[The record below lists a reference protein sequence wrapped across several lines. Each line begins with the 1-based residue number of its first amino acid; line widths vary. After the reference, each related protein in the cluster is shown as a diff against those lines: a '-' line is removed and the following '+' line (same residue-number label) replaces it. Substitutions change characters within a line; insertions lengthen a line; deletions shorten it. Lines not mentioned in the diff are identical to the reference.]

1 MDPGFTMRAS
11 IDLLTAVTDDWLT
24 FAVGRYMPSERIQR
38 QIDRLLD
45 EAEAAATDKDWPHV
59 ADCARKVLAVDA
71 DNEDAVSFLS
81 MAEGQER
88 PPQQETRQHVASS
101 SKDAEPSPAL
111 PASFADGRYVVK
123 GFLGEGGRKKVYLA
137 HDEKL
142 DRDVAVAVI
151 KTEGLDDA
159 GLARVK
165 REAQAMGRLGD
176 HPNIVTVFD
185 IGDDGGQ
192 PYIVS
197 QYMGGGDLDGML
209 NKAPDRRLSI
219 AEAMRIA
226 QQVQQ
231 GLAHAHERG
240 IIHRD
245 LKPGNIWLT
254 EDGTAKIGDFGLAVS
269 LDRSRLTMEGMMVGT
284 VAYMPPEQALGRQ
297 PDARSDL
304 YSLGCVTYEMVT
316 GRAPFLGDD
325 PVAIISQ
332 HINTAPVAPSWHN
345 PEVPRALESLIMRLL
360 AKDPNER
367 PASAS
372 AIPEALA
379 AIVTTAS
386 TSAPAA
392 AASDVNPLDRLAGGI
407 FVGREKEMDELRAG
421 LEDSLS
427 GRGRLMMLVGEPGI
441 GKTRT
446 SEEFATYARLRNVQ
460 VLWGRCYEGEG
471 APAYW
476 PWVQIIRSYV
486 HDKEP
491 KQLMSEMGPGA
502 ADIAQVVS
510 EVGERLPGLSAPPQ
524 LEPDQARFRLFD
536 SITTFLKN
544 ASQGAPLMVVLD
556 DMHWADKPSLLLLQ
570 FLAKELRGSRLM
582 VLGTYR
588 DVELRRQHPLAQTL
602 GELNRENLS
611 QRVLLRGLTAHDVK
625 RFVEVTA
632 GTTPPDTLVQAVYK
646 ETEGNPFFVNEI
658 VRLLVADGRL
668 EHAEGVK
675 EWSVTIPQSVREVVG
690 RRLDHLSDECNKVL
704 TIGAVIGRE
713 FGVKLLEKVSE
724 VKGDRLLEALEEA
737 MAARVIAELPRATD
751 QYWFSHA
758 LIRETL
764 YEELNTTRRI
774 RLHRQIGDALEELDA
789 EGNLPQLAYHFC
801 EAAPGGDVDKAVD
814 YAVRA
819 AERATDLVAYEE
831 AVVHYSA
838 ALQAIDLRTPPD
850 EGRRCDILLD
860 LSEAHFMAGDTEQTT
875 ATLDMAVELA
885 RTRKDAE
892 RMGRAARAQALRF
905 YEVGSVRDP
914 VVALLEEALEGL
926 GGEDTALRSRLLGLL
941 SRELYF
947 SETDARAKALA
958 DEALAVARRVG
969 DPASISAAIQISLFG
984 GNIALGVRDR
994 LGVVTEAIELAEQAG
1009 DRLLQMSGHFYR
1021 TMSFLVLGD
1030 IAELDREIAVFTR
1043 LSQEMRHPTYLWQ
1056 ATILPA
1062 MRALMDGRLDDAERL
1077 AQEALSVGQR
1087 TENANAMQMYAAQI
1101 FALRREQGRLG
1112 EMEAGIKGF
1121 MQTYPAVPAW
1131 RTALALLSAELG
1143 HEDEARKQLDI
1154 LAADDFAALPRD
1166 GNWPVAMALL
1176 SEVCAFLGDTER
1188 AEFLYEALRPWEDL
1202 CIMIGPA
1209 VDSYG
1214 AASRCMGRLAAAM
1227 GRWEDAE
1234 RHFEHALKKNTE
1246 MGAGRWV
1253 VRTRLQYATML
1264 AERDAPGDQQKALS
1278 LLSDAL
1284 DMAQRLGMK
1293 RDLEDCLALKMKVQG
1308 VDLSSSNPAA
1318 SIDAVA
1324 SLVNREKPDLR
1335 PQAAPDGTVTIMFSD
1350 IEGSTALADR
1360 LGDKRFMEV
1369 LREHNAIIRDQL
1381 KSHGGFEVKS
1391 EGDGFMVAFQSA
1403 GKALACASAIQKALL
1418 ARNDSAEEPVRVRM
1432 GLHAGEVIKE
1442 GEDFFGRNV
1451 IMAARV
1457 ASQANGGEI
1466 LTSGVVKT
1474 LMQGSDVTWGD
1485 SRTVALKGLSG
1496 EHEIWAVE
1504 WN

>member
-1 MDPGFTMRAS
+1 MESGVNCPACGHVNQESAKFCSECATAMRNESVCPACGHENTPGSKFC
-11 IDLLTAVTDDWLT
+11 
-24 FAVGRYMPSERIQR
+24 SEC
-38 QIDRLLD
+38 
-45 EAEAAATDKDWPHV
+45 AKPMAATAPSG
-59 ADCARKVLAVDA
+59 ASPTPALAPA
-71 DNEDAVSFLS
+71 
-81 MAEGQER
+81 
-88 PPQQETRQHVASS
+88 PTR
-101 SKDAEPSPAL
+101 AL

-151 KTEGLDDA
+151 KTEGLDED
-159 GLARVK
+159 GLKRVK

-209 NKAPDRRLSI
+209 NKAPDRRLPI
-219 AEAMRIA
+219 QEAIRIA

-254 EDGTAKIGDFGLAVS
+254 ADGTAKIGDFGLAVS

-345 PEVPRALESLIMRLL
+345 PQVPRALESLILRLL

-367 PASAS
+367 PASAA
-372 AIPEALA
+372 AIPEALQ
-379 AIVTTAS
+379 AIVDSASTTA
-386 TSAPAA
+386 PVAA
-392 AASDVNPLDRLAGGI
+392 DSDVNPLDRLATGI

-421 LEDSLS
+421 LEDALS

-486 HDKEP
+486 HEKDPKE
-491 KQLMSEMGPGA
+491 LASEMGPGA

-510 EVGERLPGLSAPPQ
+510 EVKERLPGLPAPPA

-544 ASQGAPLMVVLD
+544 ASKGAPLMVVLD

-611 QRVLLRGLTAHDVK
+611 QRVLLRGLTENDVK

-632 GTTPPDTLVQAVYK
+632 GTTPSEALVQAVYK

-668 EHAEGVK
+668 EKAEGVK
-675 EWSVTIPQSVREVVG
+675 DWSVTIPQSVREVVG

-713 FGVKLLEKVSE
+713 FGVKLLEKVAE
-724 VKGDRLLEALEEA
+724 IKGDRLLEALEEA

-764 YEELNTTRRI
+764 YEELSTTRRV
-774 RLHRQIGDALEELDA
+774 RLHRQIGEALEELDA
-789 EGNLPQLAYHFC
+789 EGNLPQLAYHFA
-801 EAAPGGDVDKAVD
+801 EAAPGGDVEKAVG
-814 YAVRA
+814 YAKKAGEKAVALYAWEDA
-819 AERATDLVAYEE
+819 AAQFER
-831 AVVHYSA
+831 
-838 ALQAIDLRTPPD
+838 ALQAIDLQTPVNESLKCD
-850 EGRRCDILLD
+850 LLLALGDAEFGAGQEQEGQATYQRAADIAKQLNDGNRLARAALGYARVFSVGLVNETIVGLLREAVSRISEEDSGLRARILSRLGREMYFRSLEEFDRLTTEGVVMARRVVDQQA
-860 LSEAHFMAGDTEQTT
+860 LSEVLWNRTWGGNTLNGAEERLVDADEIIRLGEETNDQSRVAYALFTRTLNQMILGDADGAYASMDTWARVTEELRMPAFLWQ
-875 ATLDMAVELA
+875 LELA
-885 RTRKDAE
+885 R
-892 RMGRAARAQALRF
+892 G
-905 YEVGSVRDP
+905 
-914 VVALLEEALEGL
+914 
-926 GGEDTALRSRLLGLL
+926 
-941 SRELYF
+941 
-947 SETDARAKALA
+947 
-958 DEALAVARRVG
+958 
-969 DPASISAAIQISLFG
+969 
-984 GNIALGVRDR
+984 
-994 LGVVTEAIELAEQAG
+994 
-1009 DRLLQMSGHFYR
+1009 
-1021 TMSFLVLGD
+1021 
-1030 IAELDREIAVFTR
+1030 
-1043 LSQEMRHPTYLWQ
+1043 
-1056 ATILPA
+1056 
-1062 MRALMDGRLDDAERL
+1062 MRAMFEGTTEEAERL
-1077 AQEALSVGQR
+1077 AQSALAIGQR
-1087 TENANAMQMYAAQI
+1087 ASPDNAMQMFGAQV
-1101 FALRREQGRLG
+1101 FAIRREQGRLA

-1121 MQTYPAVPAW
+1121 AQMYPAVPAW
-1131 RTALALLSAELG
+1131 RTALAFNYAERDMV
-1143 HEDEARKQLDI
+1143 EQARVEFEI
-1154 LAADDFAALPRD
+1154 LAKDNFSVFPRD
-1166 GNWPVAMALL
+1166 GNWPIAMALL
-1176 SEVCAFLGDTER
+1176 IETCAIVGDAER
-1188 AEFLYEALRPWEDL
+1188 ARFLYGELLPFGDRCVVVGA
-1202 CIMIGPA
+1202 A
-1209 VDSYG
+1209 VDCYG
-1214 AASRCMGRLAAAM
+1214 PSHRLLGRVATTM
-1227 GRWEDAE
+1227 ERWEDAE
-1234 RHFEHALKKNTE
+1234 RHFEDALAMNAR
-1246 MGAGRWV
+1246 MGAGRMSGWAFY
-1253 VRTRLQYATML
+1253 QYADML
-1264 AERDAPGDQQKALS
+1264 LRRDGDGDRKKALS
-1278 LLSDAL
+1278 LLSQAL
-1284 DMAQRLGMK
+1284 DIAERLGLK
-1293 RDLEDCLALKMKVQG
+1293 ALLERSLKLKLKAQG
-1308 VDLSSSNPAA
+1308 VDLSDIGT
-1318 SIDAVA
+1318 SIDTVA
-1324 SLVNREKPDLR
+1324 REALAEQPDLKKH
-1335 PQAAPDGTVTIMFSD
+1335 AAPDGTVTIMFSD
-1350 IEGSTALADR
+1350 IEGSTAMADR
-1360 LGDKRFMEV
+1360 LGDKRFRDV
-1369 LREHNAIIRDQL
+1369 LREHNAIIREQI
-1381 KSHGGFEVKS
+1381 KAHGGFEVKS

-1403 GKALACASAIQKALL
+1403 GKALACASAIQKAL
-1418 ARNDSAEEPVRVRM
+1418 AERNQSSGEPVRVRM

-1466 LTSGVVKT
+1466 LTSGVVKA
-1474 LMQGSDVTWGD
+1474 LLSGSDVAWGD

-1504 WN
+1504 WEAR

>member
-1 MDPGFTMRAS
+1 VAGAHS
-11 IDLLTAVTDDWLT
+11 TAAGPTPT
-24 FAVGRYMPSERIQR
+24 PA
-38 QIDRLLD
+38 
-45 EAEAAATDKDWPHV
+45 
-59 ADCARKVLAVDA
+59 
-71 DNEDAVSFLS
+71 
-81 MAEGQER
+81 
-88 PPQQETRQHVASS
+88 
-101 SKDAEPSPAL
+101 PSPAL
-111 PASFADGRYVVK
+111 PASFADGRYTVQR
-123 GFLGEGGRKKVYLA
+123 FLGEGGRKKVYLA

-151 KTEGLDDA
+151 KTDGLDDA
-159 GLARVK
+159 GLSRVK

-185 IGDDGGQ
+185 IGDDGGPEGRSQ

-209 NKAPDRRLSI
+209 NKAPDRRLPI
-219 AEAMRIA
+219 PEAMRIA

-231 GLAHAHERG
+231 GLAHAHGRG

-284 VAYMPPEQALGRQ
+284 VAYMAPEQALGRQ

-345 PEVPRALESLIMRLL
+345 PEVPRALESLVLRLL

-367 PASAS
+367 PESAA
-372 AIPEALA
+372 AIPQALQ
-379 AIVTTAS
+379 AIVDTAS
-386 TSAPAA
+386 TTVPAA
-392 AASDVNPLDRLAGGI
+392 VESDVNPLDRLAAGI
-407 FVGREKEMDELRAG
+407 FVGREKEMDDLRAG

-476 PWVQIIRSYV
+476 PWVQIIRSYA
-486 HDKEP
+486 HEKDPKE
-491 KQLMSEMGPGA
+491 LASEMGPGA

-510 EVGERLPGLSAPPQ
+510 EVAERLPGLPAPPA
-524 LEPDQARFRLFD
+524 LEPEQARFRLFD

-544 ASQGAPLMVVLD
+544 ASKEAPLMVVLD

-570 FLAKELRGSRLM
+570 FLSKELRGSRLM

-611 QRVLLRGLTAHDVK
+611 QRVLLRGLTANDVR

-632 GTTPPDTLVQAVYK
+632 GTTPPDALVQAVYR

-668 EHAEGVK
+668 EGAAGVK

-690 RRLDHLSDECNKVL
+690 RRLDHLSEECNRVL
-704 TIGAVIGRE
+704 TIGSVIGRE
-713 FGVKLLEKVSE
+713 FGLQVIEKVSE
-724 VKGDRLLEALEEA
+724 VKGDHLLEALEEA
-737 MAARVIAELPRATD
+737 MAARVISELPRATD
-751 QYWFSHA
+751 QYWFAHA

-764 YEELNTTRRI
+764 YEELSTTRRI
-774 RLHRQIGDALEELDA
+774 RLHRQIGDALEELYGDNPEAHLA
-789 EGNLPQLAYHFC
+789 ELAHHFS
-801 EAAPGGDVDKAVD
+801 EAAQGGDVDKAVD

-819 AERATDLVAYEE
+819 AERATTLVAYEE

-838 ALQAIDLRTPPD
+838 ALQAIDLKTPPE
-850 EGRRCDILLD
+850 EGRRCDLLLA
-860 LSEAHFMAGDTEQTT
+860 LSDAHFMAGDAAQTT
-875 ATLDMAVELA
+875 ATLDLAVELA
-885 RTRKDAE
+885 RTRNDAV
-892 RMGRAARAQALRF
+892 RLARAADRIGIHF
-905 YEVGSVRDP
+905 FEVGKVRDQ
-914 VVALLEEALEGL
+914 VVALLEEVLKEL
-926 GGEDTALRSRLLGLL
+926 GEEDSALRARLLALL
-941 SRELYF
+941 CRELYF
-947 SETDARAKALA
+947 SQDRDRVQAFA
-958 DEALAVARRVG
+958 DEAVAVAKRLG
-969 DPASISAAIQISLFG
+969 DPATISFALQLTLFG
-984 GNIALGVRDR
+984 GGEVTGVRKR
-994 LGVVTEAIELAEQAG
+994 AEIATEAIDLAEQAG
-1009 DRLLQMSGHFYR
+1009 DRVLQMSGHFSR
-1021 TMSFLVLGD
+1021 TMYLLMLGD

-1043 LSQEMRHPTYLWQ
+1043 LAQETRHPSFLWQ
-1056 ATILPA
+1056 AALLPA
-1062 MRALMDGRLDDAERL
+1062 MRALLDGRIDDAEHL
-1077 AQEALSVGQR
+1077 AQEALTAGQR
-1087 TENANAMQMYAAQI
+1087 TEGANAMQMYGAQV

-1121 MQTYPAVPAW
+1121 VQMYPAVPAW
-1131 RTALALLSAELG
+1131 RTALALLHADMGREK
-1143 HEDEARKQLDI
+1143 EARQEFEI

-1166 GNWPVAMALL
+1166 GNWPVGMALL
-1176 SEVCAFLGDTER
+1176 SEVCAFLGDRER
-1188 AEFLYEALRPWEDL
+1188 AAFLYEDLRPWEDL
-1202 CIMIGPA
+1202 CVLIGPA
-1209 VDSYG
+1209 IDCYG
-1214 AASRCMGRLAAAM
+1214 AAARLMGLLATTL
-1227 GRWEDAE
+1227 GRWDDAE

-1246 MGAGRWV
+1246 MGAGRWIT
-1253 VRTRLQYATML
+1253 RTRLQYAMML
-1264 AERDAPGDQQKALS
+1264 AERDDPGDQQKALA

-1293 RDLEDCLALKMKVQG
+1293 RDLEDALALKLKIQG
-1308 VDLSSSNPAA
+1308 VDLSGIDT
-1318 SIDAVA
+1318 SIDTVA
-1324 SLVNREKPDLR
+1324 REVLADHPDLR

-1350 IEGSTALADR
+1350 IEGSTEKTEQ
-1360 LGDKRFMEV
+1360 LGDTRWMEV
-1369 LREHNAIIRDQL
+1369 LRGHNAIIRKQL
-1381 KSHGGFEVKS
+1381 KAHDGFEVKS
-1391 EGDGFMVAFQSA
+1391 EGDGFMLAFQSA
-1403 GKALACASAIQKALL
+1403 RKAIQCAIAIQKAM
-1418 ARNDSAEEPVRVRM
+1418 AVSSTPSSAHPEVSKDHPEEAEGRHEGQADTPQIRVRM
-1432 GLHAGEVIKE
+1432 GLHTGEVIKE
-1442 GEDFFGRNV
+1442 GDDFFGKHVNL
-1451 IMAARV
+1451 AARV
-1457 ASQANGGEI
+1457 ASKATGGEI
-1466 LTSGVVKT
+1466 LASSLLKELTASG
-1474 LMQGSDVTWGD
+1474 GD
-1485 SRTVALKGLSG
+1485 IAFGDPRTVEFKGLTG
-1496 EHEIWAVE
+1496 EHQVWPVVWAE
-1504 WN
+1504 S